1 MSANQNKN
9 SKSKPQNQ
17 FVAMVKECIDS
28 QFALVVLQKFS
39 SGSATLTDVIKDIP
53 EANEQEISNI
63 LEKITRYTLISESTM
78 EEQTYTLTES
88 GKEFLAILSDIDRL
102 KLRYQN

>member
-1 MSANQNKN
+1 MSADQNETI
-9 SKSKPQNQ
+9 KSKPQNQ

-28 QFALVVLQKFS
+28 QYALAVLQKFS
-39 SGSATLTDVIKDIP
+39 SGSASLKEVIEGIP
-53 EANEQEISNI
+53 ESNEQEITNI
-63 LEKITRYTLISESTM
+63 LEKITRYTLISESAV
-78 EEQTYTLTES
+78 EAQTYTLTAS